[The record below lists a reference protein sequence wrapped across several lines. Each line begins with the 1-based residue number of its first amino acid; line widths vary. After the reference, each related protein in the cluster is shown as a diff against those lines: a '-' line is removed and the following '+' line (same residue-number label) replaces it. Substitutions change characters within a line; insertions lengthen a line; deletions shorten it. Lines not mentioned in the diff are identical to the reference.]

1 MGGNCD
7 TIIHTEEELCNMV
20 EEGKRKVSITL
31 TLSQDIIKIG
41 KEKAAEDNRTLS
53 NYVETLILKDNK

>member
-1 MGGNCD
+1 
-7 TIIHTEEELCNMV
+7 MV